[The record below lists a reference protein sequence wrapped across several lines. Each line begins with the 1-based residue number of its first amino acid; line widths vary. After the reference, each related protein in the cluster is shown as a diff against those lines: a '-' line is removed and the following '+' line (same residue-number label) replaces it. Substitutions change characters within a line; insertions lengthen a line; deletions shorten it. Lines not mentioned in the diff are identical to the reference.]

1 MVRTP
6 SSVLETDR
14 TKVLWDFNIQ
24 CNHII
29 EARRPEIVI
38 VEKEEKVCKIIDIAI
53 PGDSR
58 VAEKEREKVEK
69 YQDLKREVARI
80 WSMRKVEV
88 IPVVVGALGMIT
100 KNLDKWIEKI
110 GIKMK
115 AEHIQKTTILGT
127 AR

>member
-1 MVRTP
+1 MWRWK
-6 SSVLETDR
+6 R
-14 TKVLWDFNIQ
+14 K
-24 CNHII
+24 
-29 EARRPEIVI
+29 
-38 VEKEEKVCKIIDIAI
+38 CKIIDIAI
-53 PGDSR
+53 PGDSK

-110 GIKMK
+110 GIKIK
-115 AEHIQKTTILGT
+115 AEHIQETAILGT
-127 AR
+127 ARILRKVLEN

>member
-1 MVRTP
+1 M
-6 SSVLETDR
+6 
-14 TKVLWDFNIQ
+14 
-24 CNHII
+24 
-29 EARRPEIVI
+29 I

-110 GIKMK
+110 GIKIK
-115 AEHIQKTTILGT
+115 AEHIRKTTILGT
-127 AR
+127 ARILRKVLET